1 MQALINAIKGH
12 AADTNQTAKTRHG
25 IVTSYDPATYSVNVE
40 LQPDK
45 KLTGWIPL
53 VSPWVGN
60 GWGMFCPPSIGDAVE
75 ISFQEGDNENG
86 VAGWRFYN
94 DEDRPLPCPSGEF
107 WLVHGT
113 GTYFKLLNDGK
124 ILLNSTAEI
133 DIGDIGAAL
142 HTLVHDAFMGLYNGH
157 THTSANSGS
166 PTSAPNQ
173 AMNSSHMTTILRAN

>member
-1 MQALINAIKGH
+1 MQELINAIKGH

-25 IVTSYDPATYSVNVE
+25 IVSSYDPATYSVNIL
-40 LQPDK
+40 LQPEE

-75 ISFQEGDNENG
+75 VSFQEGDQENG

-107 WLVHGT
+107 WLVHKSGSTLKFNNDGTITSNATAWNHVGNVNIT
-113 GTYFKLLNDGK
+113 GTLTASVDVIGGGK
-124 ILLNSTAEI
+124 SLKN
-133 DIGDIGAAL
+133 
-142 HTLVHDAFMGLYNGH
+142 H
-157 THTSANSGS
+157 THGGVQAGSGS
-166 PTSAPNQ
+166 TGVPN
-173 AMNSSHMTTILRAN
+173 